1 MVSNHLNRCDI
12 RNRSGGTCAGGGAGA
27 CGPPHNRCFVP
38 FWRLRRQNGTKQR
51 DFRRGNAPPDHPPER
66 LRDIQPSLSKPS
78 FPWHTWLFA
87 SVISS
92 VLMNSAVSPFA
103 PAILLFVPALSS
115 IAMVLAQWLVLRRF
129 ITRPVVGLLILVIAV
144 IVSWMLGAVVSIGG
158 STLLHTLNLLAVGSS
173 VPAALLRGA
182 TFGALAGSV
191 VGLFLGYA
199 QAVVVGM
206 PPCYRT
212 RWFLISSSIW
222 AGSTAIYG
230 IAIAVWAVGGIG
242 LHTVIAWIGGVAFG
256 DHSSHWVSFLGLLG
270 AVSGSMIGICPWI
283 IPTWLHDPQ
292 QHSTEKDKADA

>member
-12 RNRSGGTCAGGGAGA
+12 
-27 CGPPHNRCFVP
+27 
-38 FWRLRRQNGTKQR
+38 
-51 DFRRGNAPPDHPPER
+51 
-66 LRDIQPSLSKPS
+66 QPSLSKSS

-87 SVISS
+87 SVVSS

-103 PAILLFVPALSS
+103 PAILLFVPALNS
-115 IAMVLAQWLVLRRF
+115 IAIVLAQWLVLRRF
-129 ITRPVVGLLILVIAV
+129 ITRPVVGLLILVVSV
-144 IVSWMLGAVVSIGG
+144 IVSWMLGAVVSISG
-158 STLLHTLNLLAVGSS
+158 STLLHILNLLAVGSS
-173 VPAALLRGA
+173 VSAALIRGA

-206 PPCYRT
+206 PPCYRV

-230 IAIAVWAVGGIG
+230 IAIAVWVVGGIG
-242 LHTVIAWIGGVAFG
+242 LHTVIAWIGSVTFG

-270 AVSGSMIGICPWI
+270 AVSGSMIGISTWI
-283 IPTWLHDPQ
+283 IPTWLYDPQ
-292 QHSTEKDKADA
+292 QHSIEENNAGA